1 MKIFLVVFA
10 RFIREL
16 KGILQIHYR
25 LCFKLLLIIMV
36 IKNLILSCAALILV
50 QAESISLFSYIDH
63 QSGSFYYRNKYYINK
78 KNC

>member
-1 MKIFLVVFA
+1 
-10 RFIREL
+10 
-16 KGILQIHYR
+16 
-25 LCFKLLLIIMV
+25 MV